1 MRIAVVSDTHDRY
14 PPDLP
19 GRLRSADEIWHLG
32 DVCKP
37 EVLAEFEALG
47 PPLIV
52 VRGNNDFDPRWPL
65 ERTLPRAG
73 LVFHLIH
80 IPPRSAPKG
89 AQVLLH
95 GHTHVPR
102 DEVDAQ
108 GVRWLNPGC
117 ISFPRA
123 GIKSFAW
130 LTLAPGR
137 IRSWEYVTL

>member
-1 MRIAVVSDTHDRY
+1 
-14 PPDLP
+14 
-19 GRLRSADEIWHLG
+19 
-32 DVCKP
+32 
-37 EVLAEFEALG
+37 
-47 PPLIV
+47 
-52 VRGNNDFDPRWPL
+52 
-65 ERTLPRAG
+65 LPRAG

>member
-19 GRLRSADEIWHLG
+19 GRLRGADEIWHLG
-32 DVCKP
+32 DVCQP
-37 EVLAEFEALG
+37 EVLAEFESLG

-65 ERTLPRAG
+65 ERTLQRAG
-73 LVFHLIH
+73 IAFHLIH

-102 DEVDAQ
+102 DEVDAH

-123 GIKSFAW
+123 SIKSFAW
-130 LTLAPGR
+130 LTLEPGR
-137 IRSWEYVTL
+137 IQSWECVIL